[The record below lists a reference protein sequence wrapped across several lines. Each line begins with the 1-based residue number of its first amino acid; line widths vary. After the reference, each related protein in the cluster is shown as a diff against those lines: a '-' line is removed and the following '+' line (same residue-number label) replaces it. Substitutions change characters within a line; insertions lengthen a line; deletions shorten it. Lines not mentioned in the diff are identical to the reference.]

1 MECAMSLAATLMLA
15 AAALSGVELDVLR
28 EQVRGAEC
36 AFARSMAER
45 NLAAFGRFVAE
56 DTVFFA
62 PGMRRGRAEV
72 LAGWARWFEGPQAPF
87 SWAPQQVELLADGSL
102 AYSTGLVRL
111 PDGKAV
117 SRFSSVW
124 RRNAQGRWQV
134 VFDHGGPL
142 DEAERAKAAEPDAR
156 PCTAP

>member
-1 MECAMSLAATLMLA
+1 MSLAATLMLA

-102 AYSTGLVRL
+102 AYSTGLIAALVSSVALLSR
-111 PDGKAV
+111 
-117 SRFSSVW
+117 SRFY
-124 RRNAQGRWQV
+124 RNLAV
-134 VFDHGGPL
+134 
-142 DEAERAKAAEPDAR
+142 EEERDDDQDGIPDVYQR
-156 PCTAP
+156 PGAPSG